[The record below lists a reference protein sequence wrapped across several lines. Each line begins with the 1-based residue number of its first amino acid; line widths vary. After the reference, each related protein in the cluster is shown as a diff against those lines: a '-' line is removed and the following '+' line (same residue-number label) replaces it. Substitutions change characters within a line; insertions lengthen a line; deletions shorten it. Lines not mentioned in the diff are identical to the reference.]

1 MTSNMEKI
9 AECALNALTGM
20 TKHKPSGVVG
30 IKKGESGWVVEV
42 ELIEKESV
50 PSSMDVLGLY
60 EVSVDEKG
68 NLLEFKRKK
77 LRVRADTE
85 QEE

>member
-1 MTSNMEKI
+1 MSSNMEKI
-9 AECALNALTGM
+9 AESALNAIAGV

-30 IKKGESGWVVEV
+30 IKKGESGWVVEM
-42 ELIEKESV
+42 ELIEKESI
-50 PSSMDVLGLY
+50 PPSMDVLGLY

-77 LRVRADTE
+77 LRTRADTE
-85 QEE
+85 QDE

>member
-1 MTSNMEKI
+1 MEF
-9 AECALNALTGM
+9 
-20 TKHKPSGVVG
+20 
-30 IKKGESGWVVEV
+30 
-42 ELIEKESV
+42 IEKESI
-50 PSSMDVLGLY
+50 PPSMDILGLY

-77 LRVRADTE
+77 LRTRADAE

>member
-1 MTSNMEKI
+1 MPSNMGKI
-9 AECALNALTGM
+9 ADSALNTIAGM

-30 IKKGESGWVVEV
+30 INKSDSGWVVEV
-42 ELIEKESV
+42 ELIEKESI

-68 NLLEFKRKK
+68 ELLEFKRKM
-77 LRVRADTE
+77 LRIRTDTE
-85 QEE
+85 HYE